1 MDWILAKLPILIVV
15 LVFAAKIFSA
25 FANSKKAKRQ
35 HEAEHD
41 PAEEQR
47 RVAEIQEQIR
57 RQIAAR
63 RQGTP
68 ARPAQPASHPMQ
80 RPIARG
86 AETTAAP
93 DPLGGGTIRRVFE
106 EMERKLQP
114 PSPPVEPPP
123 LVQHRRAEF
132 ERQQQLADQ
141 MKALEEQRTLAQKRA
156 AHAAEQQQAE
166 AVSES
171 KILSVART
179 RTLED
184 LRDPQAIRRAFIL
197 REVLGTPVGLR

>member
-1 MDWILAKLPILIVV
+1 MDWILAKLPILIFV
-15 LVFAAKIFSA
+15 LVLVARAFSA
-25 FANSKKAKRQ
+25 LSNSKKAKREQ
-35 HEAEHD
+35 EAKD

-68 ARPAQPASHPMQ
+68 AQRAEPASPPLQ
-80 RPIARG
+80 RPIARR
-86 AETTAAP
+86 AETKELP
-93 DPLGGGTIRRVFE
+93 DPFGGGTIRRMFE

-114 PSPPVEPPP
+114 ASPPVEPPP

-141 MKALEEQRTLAQKRA
+141 MKALEEQRALAQKRA
-156 AHAAEQQQAE
+156 AHLAEEQKADAA
-166 AVSES
+166 SES
-171 KILSVART
+171 GMLVASRS
-179 RTLED
+179 RTLDD
-184 LRDPQAIRRAFIL
+184 LRDPQALRRAFVL